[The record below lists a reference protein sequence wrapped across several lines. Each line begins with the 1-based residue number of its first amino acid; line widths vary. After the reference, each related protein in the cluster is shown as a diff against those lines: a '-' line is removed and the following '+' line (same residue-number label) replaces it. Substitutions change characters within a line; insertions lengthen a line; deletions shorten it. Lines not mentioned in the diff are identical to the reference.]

1 MHLIF
6 ILQKNQHFRD
16 SSYLSFY
23 KIHHYYYLFYY
34 LRSLQIMGLVNPV
47 HKSINIDFTKFAS
60 RTSLK
65 LYNRRKAEERHMP
78 KIHSVEFT
86 QFLYHGF

>member
-1 MHLIF
+1 
-6 ILQKNQHFRD
+6 
-16 SSYLSFY
+16 
-23 KIHHYYYLFYY
+23 
-34 LRSLQIMGLVNPV
+34 MGLVNPV